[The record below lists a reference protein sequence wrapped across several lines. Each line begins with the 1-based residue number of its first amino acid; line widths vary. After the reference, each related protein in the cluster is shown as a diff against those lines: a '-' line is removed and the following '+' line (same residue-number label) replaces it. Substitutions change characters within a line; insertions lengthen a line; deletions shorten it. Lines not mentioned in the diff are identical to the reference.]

1 MTLSDGERAYFAAH
15 VGQTPEAYA
24 AGGWSFD
31 GLCSDLRRR
40 GHEPDQSLAYALAG
54 MLDNFP
60 ETGSGYVCALC
71 ASPAAVVSDHP
82 AGPLWYCPTCGT
94 GDYIIP
100 EADFYEDS
108 APDRGAAIAA
118 ARQIDNVLASLLD
131 LVDGPAFP
139 DRMGQIRATA
149 RQLYDLWQVYQV
161 GALEPLP
168 ADGLAF

>member
-1 MTLSDGERAYFAAH
+1 MSEPKPTY
-15 VGQTPEAYA
+15 QT
-24 AGGWSFD
+24 G
-31 GLCSDLRRR
+31 R
-40 GHEPDQSLAYALAG
+40 
-54 MLDNFP
+54 
-60 ETGSGYVCALC
+60 GYVCALC

-82 AGPLWYCPTCGT
+82 AGPLLYCPACGT
-94 GDYIIP
+94 GDYITP
-100 EADFYEDS
+100 EADFYEGS
-108 APDRGAAIAA
+108 APDRGAAIDA

>member
-15 VGQTPEAYA
+15 MGQTPEAYA

-31 GLCSDLRRR
+31 GLRADLARR
-40 GHEPDQSLAYALAG
+40 GNEPDESLVYALAG
-54 MLDNFP
+54 VLDGYP
-60 ETGSGYVCALC
+60 KTGRGYVCALC

-82 AGPLWYCPTCGT
+82 AGAVWYCTACGT

-149 RQLYDLWQVYQV
+149 RQLYGLWQVYQV

>member
-1 MTLSDGERAYFAAH
+1 M
-15 VGQTPEAYA
+15 GQTPEAYA

-40 GHEPDQSLAYALAG
+40 GYEPDESLVYALAG
-54 MLDNFP
+54 VLD
-60 ETGSGYVCALC
+60 GY
-71 ASPAAVVSDHP
+71 PK
-82 AGPLWYCPTCGT
+82 
-94 GDYIIP
+94 
-100 EADFYEDS
+100 DS
-108 APDRGAAIAA
+108 APDRGAAISA

-149 RQLYDLWQVYQV
+149 RQLYGLWQLYQV

-168 ADGLAF
+168 TDPDIAF